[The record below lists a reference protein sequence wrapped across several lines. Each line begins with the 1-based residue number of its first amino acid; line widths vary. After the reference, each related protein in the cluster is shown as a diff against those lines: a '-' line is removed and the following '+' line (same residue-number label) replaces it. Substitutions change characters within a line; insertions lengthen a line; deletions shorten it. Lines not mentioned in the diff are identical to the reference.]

1 MIRVKKVLYPTDFS
15 SFSTHAYFHAV
26 GLAETFGAELTVVY
40 VYTPAAD
47 DPQRGRDF
55 WREQLEQI
63 RPANKAVRV
72 SHVFLEGDP
81 AAEIVAHAANAGS
94 DVIVLGTHGRTGADR
109 LLMGSVAER
118 VMRDAPCSVMVV
130 KLPRARLAE
139 PAFVGG

>member
-26 GLAETFGAELTVVY
+26 GLAETFGAELTVLY
-40 VYTPAAD
+40 VYSPAAD
-47 DPQRGRDF
+47 DPPRGRDF
-55 WREQLEQI
+55 WREQLGQI

-72 SHVFLEGDP
+72 SHVFLDGDP
-81 AAEIVAHAANAGS
+81 AAEIVAHAATAGT

-130 KLPRARLAE
+130 KLPRTRLAE
-139 PAFVGG
+139 PALVGG

>member
-15 SFSTHAYFHAV
+15 SYSTHAYFHAV
-26 GLAETFGAELTVVY
+26 GLAETFGAELTVLF
-40 VYTPAAD
+40 VYTPTAD
-47 DPQRGRDF
+47 DPTRGPDF
-55 WREQLEQI
+55 WREQLGQI
-63 RPANKAVRV
+63 RPANATVPV

-81 AAEIVAHAANAGS
+81 AAEIVRHAAAAGA

-130 KLPRARLAE
+130 KLPRARPSE